1 MVWSLSLTGGNF
13 TVNNI
18 TFKGNSSSW
27 AKVDVDLPVRAVGS
41 LNAPSSLDI
50 PVTITVPSNFTD
62 KFSVIQTVVDV
73 QTPSNLTQGIS
84 GIPIFITDN
93 ATADHQNLQDC
104 NSFRDLQRAVIYAI
118 IALILIGG
126 ALMALGYFVY
136 RRSKKKSKEN
146 KASRVA
152 KGFLILFVIMGFLV
166 LITGLYLLY
175 AQRILLS

>member
-1 MVWSLSLTGGNF
+1 M
-13 TVNNI
+13 
-18 TFKGNSSSW
+18 
-27 AKVDVDLPVRAVGS
+27 
-41 LNAPSSLDI
+41 
-50 PVTITVPSNFTD
+50 
-62 KFSVIQTVVDV
+62 
-73 QTPSNLTQGIS
+73 
-84 GIPIFITDN
+84 
-93 ATADHQNLQDC
+93 
-104 NSFRDLQRAVIYAI
+104 QRAVIYAI